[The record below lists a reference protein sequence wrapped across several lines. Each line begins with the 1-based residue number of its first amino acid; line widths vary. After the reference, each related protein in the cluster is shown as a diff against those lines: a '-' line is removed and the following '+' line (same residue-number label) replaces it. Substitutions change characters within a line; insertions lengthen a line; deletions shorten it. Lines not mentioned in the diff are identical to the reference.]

1 MDVLTGSE
9 CNEHRMRKWLS
20 LHDDEGACVHEDDI
34 RRSELREMKIHTC
47 TASDCNKLRIGEDKR
62 GLV

>member
-20 LHDDEGACVHEDDI
+20 LHDDEDDI
-34 RRSELREMKIHTC
+34 RCSELREMKIHTC